1 MNIIRILISHIIF
14 FIISYISILILSI
27 FNIIN
32 IYDIDKVNDIIFT
45 SIGIIFS
52 IGFTIILSFNLEN
65 INNEDGFKIVKD
77 NLYKISFFSLILFTL
92 SLVVFILS
100 KILIIKS
107 HENIKYIN
115 SIFLSLL
122 FIFLSSLS
130 YNYKR
135 LFDMKLNI
143 IEQFYKEK
151 KELYIKTKTD
161 EIIEKNKK

>member
-1 MNIIRILISHIIF
+1 
-14 FIISYISILILSI
+14 
-27 FNIIN
+27 

-100 KILIIKS
+100 K
-107 HENIKYIN
+107 
-115 SIFLSLL
+115 
-122 FIFLSSLS
+122 
-130 YNYKR
+130 
-135 LFDMKLNI
+135 
-143 IEQFYKEK
+143 
-151 KELYIKTKTD
+151 
-161 EIIEKNKK
+161 